1 MKRILVVAAH
11 PDDESFWC
19 GGTIAKYTDEG
30 WQVDL
35 ICATRGEAGLT
46 GPKTNLAREKVGEV
60 RQKELE
66 AAGTVLGIHSVTFLD
81 YKDGTLGE
89 RTPGDVEDVVHK
101 KMLEIIPDV
110 VITADTTGIT
120 NHPDHVKLSFATTYA
135 FQKYA
140 KWIEEKLKDQEEI
153 EQIFPKL
160 YYVCMPASIVAYAVK
175 TKIYPPESFGKP
187 WKGVPDK
194 AVTTVIDISEY
205 AETKKK
211 ALRRHI
217 TQTVTVD
224 RFLSVPHQPLLKKEY
239 YIFRMYGTTEVF
251 MGKNDLVAGEL

>member
-19 GGTIAKYTDEG
+19 GGTIAKYADEG
-30 WQVDL
+30 WQVDVM
-35 ICATRGEAGLT
+35 CATRGEQGHT

-81 YKDGTLGE
+81 YKDGTLAD
-89 RTPGDVEDVVHK
+89 RTPGDIEDVVHK

-120 NHPDHVKLSFATTYA
+120 NHPDHIKLSYATTYA

-140 KWIEEKLKDQEEI
+140 KWIEEKLKDQEET

-160 YYVCMPASIVAYAVK
+160 YYACMPASIAHYAIK
-175 TKIYPPESFGKP
+175 SNIYPPESFDKP
-187 WKGVPDK
+187 WKGVEDK
-194 AVTTVIDISEY
+194 RITTVVDISDYREVK
-205 AETKKK
+205 ER
-211 ALRRHI
+211 ALHCHI
-217 TQTVTVD
+217 TQSAAVE
-224 RFLSVPHQPLLKKEY
+224 RFLNMKELMKHEY
-239 YIFRMYGTTEVF
+239 FIFRMHGTTEVF
-251 MGKNDLVAGEL
+251 MGKNDHVTDHL